1 MKNNLKIVMVGAP
14 GSGKG
19 TQSSKM
25 TVEYGIPHIS
35 TGQIFREKVASKHP
49 LGKLIESYINKG
61 EFVPDEIGIQIV
73 IDRLKEEDCK
83 NGFILDGFP
92 RSLYQAELLEK
103 MLEVDYVINLEI
115 SEQRLM
121 DRLCGRRVCSACGL
135 VTHVSALSGADVCPK
150 CGSAL
155 NVREDDK
162 VETIKH
168 RMGVYERE
176 TKPIVDFYR
185 KRGKL
190 IDVNSDQ
197 DSDKV
202 FEEIK
207 EALSAVC

>member
-35 TGQIFREKVASKHP
+35 TGQIFRKKVASKHP

-168 RMGVYERE
+168 RMEVYERE

-207 EALSAVC
+207 EALNAVC